1 MTAHY
6 SIHDNIAVI
15 TLDNPPVN
23 SMGIV
28 TRTAIGEGVAKA
40 IADASV
46 AAIVITG
53 ANGIFTGGADIRE
66 FGLPVGMQS
75 PNLHDLIRTFEA
87 SPKPVISAINA
98 VSMGGGTEISL
109 SVHYRVA
116 APNVKIGLPE
126 VKIGL
131 LPGAGGTQRLSRV
144 AGPELAL
151 QMIVSGDAVTAEVL
165 RDAGAIDRIIEGDF
179 LTGAVAFAREVATQ
193 RPLPLARDR
202 VIDFPNAAAFFAE
215 AKASVKAAN
224 PHYPAPLACVEA
236 IEASVLRNFDDGLA
250 YEFTR
255 FTELLDTPESAELR
269 AAFFATRAAKKPP
282 KTGE

>member
-6 SIHDNIAVI
+6 TIHDNIAVI

-28 TRTAIGEGVAKA
+28 TRTAIDDGVTKA

-87 SPKPVISAINA
+87 SPKPIISAINA

-109 SVHYRVA
+109 GAHYRVA
-116 APNVKIGLPE
+116 APGVKIGLPE

-144 AGPELAL
+144 AGVELAL
-151 QMIVSGDAVTAEVL
+151 QMIVSGDAVKAEVL
-165 RDAGAIDRIIEGDF
+165 RDAGAVDRIIEGDF
-179 LTGAVAFAREVATQ
+179 LAGAVGFAQEMAAR
-193 RPLPLARDR
+193 RPLPRVRDR
-202 VIDFPNAAAFFAE
+202 VITFPNAAAFFTE

-224 PHYPAPLACVEA
+224 PHYPAPLACVET
-236 IEASVLRNFDDGLA
+236 IEASVFRNIDDGLA
-250 YEFTR
+250 YEFMR
-255 FTELLDTPESAELR
+255 FMELLETPESAELR
-269 AAFFATRAAKKPP
+269 AAFFAARAAKKPSA
-282 KTGE
+282 TN